1 MAENLELPQKDLNT
15 ENFIH
20 PIRGNMVYSHLALFA
35 SLGDCSSRNPMTG
48 MEGAMKQHKECLYE
62 TGLRSS
68 ILQFEKTKTLKTI
81 VRL

>member
-1 MAENLELPQKDLNT
+1 MPENLELPQKDLNT

-48 MEGAMKQHKECLYE
+48 MGTPRKEPWNN
-62 TGLRSS
+62 TRSVFMRPVEEAAFFS
-68 ILQFEKTKTLKTI
+68 LERQ
-81 VRL
+81 RL